1 MSVKDEDLELLAD
14 SFPYFKELVLVCC
27 DGFGTSGLAVI
38 ANKCSAAEF
47 IVYKLKEMGTISEE
61 DISVVMEGFK
71 NLDVD
76 QSGTLTAADLLL
88 LESSQPQ
95 G

>member
-38 ANKCSAAEF
+38 ANKCSNWIWFAPSF
-47 IVYKLKEMGTISEE
+47 WSPQLHPTTGGT
-61 DISVVMEGFK
+61 VKG
-71 NLDVD
+71 
-76 QSGTLTAADLLL
+76 QTAWWVWA
-88 LESSQPQ
+88 
-95 G
+95 